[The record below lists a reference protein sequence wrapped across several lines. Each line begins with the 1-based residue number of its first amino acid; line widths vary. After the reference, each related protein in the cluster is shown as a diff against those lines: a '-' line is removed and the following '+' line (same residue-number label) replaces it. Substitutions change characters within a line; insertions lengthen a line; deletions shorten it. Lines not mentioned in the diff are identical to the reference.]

1 MESLKDLLLVE
12 EISKSFGGQK
22 VLDNLSFAV
31 RAGEFLSVLG
41 PSGCGKTTLLRIL
54 IGLLP
59 ADSGRL
65 LLRGQEITQQPP
77 DKRSM
82 GIVFQIMP
90 CLRI

>member
-59 ADSGRL
+59 ADSGRFCVGRKSL
-65 LLRGQEITQQPP
+65 SSR
-77 DKRSM
+77 
-82 GIVFQIMP
+82 
-90 CLRI
+90 RISAAWA